1 MINKKKD
8 SIRITASALVL
19 VIFFVFFG
27 SFSQKADKPI
37 GNYHQYE
44 LAQSN
49 HNAAFESAQ
58 NIVFQQSDIVS
69 FEITKL
75 LISSSDQNTFFTNQ
89 LIKHQFC
96 FLHKKAIFIRLNI
109 NRQLYYQHQH
119 YDSETPPILS

>member
-1 MINKKKD
+1 MIYKKKD

-37 GNYHQYE
+37 GNYHQFE

-49 HNAAFESAQ
+49 HNLAFESAQ
-58 NIVFQQSDIVS
+58 SIYLQQSDIVS
-69 FEITKL
+69 IEIVKL
-75 LISSSDQNTFFTNQ
+75 LISSSDQNTFFANH

-96 FLHKKAIFIRLNI
+96 FLQKKAVFIRSNI

-119 YDSETPPILS
+119 YDSETPPVLS

>member
-1 MINKKKD
+1 MIYKKKD
-8 SIRITASALVL
+8 NIRITASALVL
-19 VIFFVFFG
+19 VLFFVFFG

-49 HNAAFESAQ
+49 HNFSFESAQ

-69 FEITKL
+69 FEIVKL

-89 LIKHQFC
+89 LIKHQLG
-96 FLHKKAIFIRLNI
+96 FLQNKALLIRPQI
-109 NRQLYYQHQH
+109 NKQLYYQHQH
-119 YDSETPPILS
+119 FDSETPPILS